1 MSDANVYQPTPLFL
15 KTQRKRFTNST
26 RDRSVTMM
34 LLAIVALFLLCN
46 GLAFC
51 NSIVESVMLLRDSDG
66 ESSDDEWERQ
76 IVKWFESSVSAY
88 ICVMVFREIGLQ
100 TCTFTLLPPDC
111 HLLRGRLG
119 IIRRGLTSQLMRIE
133 GSSRAGQ

>member
-1 MSDANVYQPTPLFL
+1 MTTFHHCPDYNCSNSRKILRQFHLLKDSKYSELFQSFSRMSDANVYQPTPLFL
-15 KTQRKRFTNST
+15 KPPRKQFTNST

-76 IVKWFESSVSAY
+76 IVKWFESSVS
-88 ICVMVFREIGLQ
+88 R
-100 TCTFTLLPPDC
+100 
-111 HLLRGRLG
+111 
-119 IIRRGLTSQLMRIE
+119 
-133 GSSRAGQ
+133 